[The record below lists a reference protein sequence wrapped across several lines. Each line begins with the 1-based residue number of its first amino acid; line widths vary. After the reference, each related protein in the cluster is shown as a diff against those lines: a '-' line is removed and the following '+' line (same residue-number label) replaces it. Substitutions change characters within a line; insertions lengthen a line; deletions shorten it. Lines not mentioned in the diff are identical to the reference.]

1 MKLAEIFSN
10 GMVLQRE
17 KELVFW
23 GENDR
28 PRDITVQISGI
39 EITSEQ
45 IDPGMFEI
53 HIPPQK
59 TSWGEIIEFVESGS
73 VVARLENVKFGEV
86 WLAGGQSNMELC
98 ITYDEEYKRLK
109 KAKLSD
115 RIFFYEAPKRYAP
128 MAPIE
133 GQGHWYPCNQ
143 ATLDQ
148 WAAVPYYFANKL
160 SEEIPDCPIGIVSC
174 NMGGSNL
181 LCWLPKEL
189 IQEDDLLRPF
199 FDAYIEHCSKLDMS
213 SYEKQFRETQAK
225 QNSGIMGLFGKLYM
239 KGKFPGW
246 VLEKLWKEKQE
257 PMVSQQTYG
266 PWDNCR
272 PCGLYD
278 TMLRPLFGFAFRGV
292 IWYQGESEAKSDRA
306 LLYTHTMQHL
316 VACWRKDFS
325 SEFPFITVVLPKFEK
340 DILDNGVL
348 FPEIRRQQRELPQ
361 HIPGVYTVEAYESG
375 VPYNIH
381 SPKKRPIGEALA
393 RECVQRIYHL

>member
-45 IDPGMFEI
+45 IDPGRFEI

-73 VVARLENVKFGEV
+73 VVARVENVKFGEV

-109 KAKLSD
+109 KVNLSD

-128 MAPIE
+128 TAPIE
-133 GQGHWYPCNQ
+133 EQGQWYPCNQ

-160 SEEIPDCPIGIVSC
+160 SEENPDCPIGIVSC

-181 LCWLPKEL
+181 LCWLPEEVL
-189 IQEDDLLRPF
+189 LGDDLLRPF
-199 FDAYIEHCSKLDMS
+199 YDAYTEHCQGLNMTA
-213 SYEKQFRETQAK
+213 YEEQYLETQKK
-225 QNSGIMGLFGKLYM
+225 QTSGMMGLFGKLYM
-239 KGKFPGW
+239 HGKFPGW
-246 VLEKLWKEKQE
+246 MLERLWQGKQE
-257 PMVSQQTYG
+257 PQVSQTKYG

-272 PCGLYD
+272 PCGLYENL
-278 TMLRPLFGFAFRGV
+278 LRPLFGFVFRGV

-306 LLYTHTMQHL
+306 PLYTHTMKLL
-316 VACWRKDFS
+316 VECWRKDFGAHL
-325 SEFPFITVVLPKFEK
+325 PFVTVVLPKFEK

-348 FPEIRRQQRELPQ
+348 FPEIRRQQRELPR
-361 HIPGVYTVEAYESG
+361 HIQQLYTIEEYESG
-375 VPYNIH
+375 MPYNIH
-381 SPKKRPIGEALA
+381 STKKRPIGEALVKA
-393 RECVQRIYHL
+393 AMEQIYKQ